1 MIESSSIKKTSPF
14 AGRGFLFV
22 IRKGGELCWYSTG
35 LLMLDLLD
43 PAILVNLRRQ
53 WNRGR
58 GCALPSAEGLCF
70 PAQAVSFSSFE
81 RDLRCL
87 LSSGIPVLN
96 VSADSVRA
104 AFFLA
109 FNLFN
114 SNSPMFG

>member
-1 MIESSSIKKTSPF
+1 MFVQFCFVVSGGGGRCWC
-14 AGRGFLFV
+14 AGRECGV
-22 IRKGGELCWYSTG
+22 C
-35 LLMLDLLD
+35 LLD

-87 LSSGIPVLN
+87 LSSGIPVSN
-96 VSADSVRA
+96 VSTDSVRA